1 MIAASG
7 LSRYFNSNGTELL
20 SFDRFSMWAVAIVT
34 LAMALRT
41 YALIADPHAPLSGSS
56 RHEASYQSTPHPTA
70 ECQEGTLTC

>member
-7 LSRYFNSNGTELL
+7 LSRYFKGNGTELH
-20 SFDRFSMWAVAIVT
+20 SFDRFPIWPAAIII

-41 YALIADPHAPLSGSS
+41 YALIADPHAPLSGGS
-56 RHEASYQSTPHPTA
+56 RNEAPYQTTSHPTA